1 MCCIDVGDRFRLI
14 DGGGEEH
21 IGEFRERKDHKFGDG
36 IKDITV
42 IRYLRDDGE
51 MHGVIANGARLI
63 ERVS

>member
-1 MCCIDVGDRFRLI
+1 MSDIYVGDRFRLI

-21 IGEFRERKDHKFGDG
+21 IGKFLERKDHKFGDG
-36 IKDITV
+36 INDITV

-51 MHGVIANGARLI
+51 IHGVIANSAKLI